1 MLNQLLVGGNET
13 TTSLITNLFWR
24 LLEKP
29 VRWQTLLKDRSLVR
43 SAIEES
49 LRFDPPVLGL
59 YRNST
64 SDFEL
69 HNETITEGEK
79 VYVYYAAANR
89 DPRVFKNPNEFD
101 ISRKA
106 KKHMSFGLG
115 THFCVVPLRRVSR
128 LRWYLRYVGTDTNFK
143 NAEPGERIK
152 PFFSGEED
160 IYHALGERLQ
170 RN

>member
-13 TTSLITNLFWR
+13 TTSLITNLLAPTR
-24 LLEKP
+24 KATALANL
-29 VRWQTLLKDRSLVR
+29 VRGRSLIR

-49 LRFDPPVLGL
+49 RFDPPVLGL

-64 SDFEL
+64 SDIEL
-69 HNETITEGEK
+69 HNETIPEGEK

-106 KKHMSFGLG
+106 KNICHLASA
-115 THFCVVPLRRVSR
+115 HFCGRSYGASR
-128 LRWYLRYVGTDTNFK
+128 
-143 NAEPGERIK
+143 
-152 PFFSGEED
+152 S
-160 IYHALGERLQ
+160 
-170 RN
+170 